1 MDSTIKL
8 TPSGAPEDLDGGT
21 TVACV
26 ILGLSFLV
34 GVPGNLL
41 VIWTILRHVKQR
53 FHTVVLILHLALADV
68 MILITLP
75 VWIYSLVHTFEIL
88 VLCSLYMKEE
98 VKTLA
103 FFASRHHSQH
113 IYFGRMNNSHA
124 QSLLEEM
131 DPEEFDGGTVVA
143 CVILGLSFL
152 VGAPGNLLV
161 IWTILRHVKQRSHT
175 VVLILHLAAADLVV
189 LITLP
194 LWIYSLAQ
202 SWVFGLT
209 CCKAMVFVINA
220 CMYSSVFLITLMSV
234 ERFVAVRYPFVSA
247 VWKRK
252 HALNKVLLALWSAAF
267 LFSIPIILTQ
277 IVGED
282 DGKAHCLYREYTSHT
297 QELVCL
303 LLETVVG
310 YMLPFS
316 ILVVCYACL
325 CSRITQMT
333 FRSKRKSTVLITSIV
348 VAFAICWTPH
358 QIGNIISLIILAIE
372 GSFSDT
378 AQNLETVRQTMAFVA
393 GAMVFIS
400 SSINPVLYMF
410 AARSFRESLRDTGIQ
425 KLFRHISSTSPGEGN
440 REVSFVSRRQ
450 SNQTTSSQYRDKEER
465 KRIWRENTT
474 WTFGNIFVLTPILLL
489 FPRFIPLFFYN
500 SFLCLSLQNLVLPE
514 CFFSF
519 VDVRK
524 EFHQCC
530 PNAGSVQKLT
540 MGFIGGVAL
549 CLNAQGRRNGEALVR
564 FINSEHRDLA
574 LERHK
579 HHMGSR
585 YIEVTLDCVV
595 ALSPITCFLL
605 HPSGSPAANL
615 CLIKESRHT
624 NSQQITWTSNEVAQ
638 FLSKEN
644 QVIIRMRGL
653 PFTATTQEVL
663 SFLGPESPVTD
674 GAEGLLFVKYPDGRP
689 TGDAFVLFSCE
700 EYAQNALKKHKQILG
715 KRYIELFRSTAA
727 EVQQVLN
734 RYMSTPLISTLPPSP
749 IVPVPVLT
757 TPPFLAPASSTR
769 DCVRL
774 RGLPY
779 TAGIEDILEFM
790 GEHTVDIKPHGV
802 HMVLNQQGRPSG
814 DAFIQMKSPDKA
826 FLVAQ
831 KCHKKTMKDRYV
843 EVFQCST
850 EEMSIVLMGGT
861 LNRSGLSP
869 PPCKLPSYAAFP
881 TPPAILSEAALYQ
894 PPLLAAPRPSPT
906 TVHSPAHTLAY
917 YPPQPHLY
925 MNMNMNYTAY
935 YPSPPVSPSTVSY
948 FAAPPGAM
956 AAAVAAQAHP
966 AAAAASSVLPQPG
979 ALVRMQGLPY
989 NTGVKDILSFFQGYQ
1004 PDCVLIVVLYL

>member
-1 MDSTIKL
+1 MASHSDTLVVFFGATAGANGGKL
-8 TPSGAPEDLDGGT
+8 GSDERE
-21 TVACV
+21 
-26 ILGLSFLV
+26 II
-34 GVPGNLL
+34 LL
-41 VIWTILRHVKQR
+41 VWQIVDLHEKKVGKLHRCLVKP
-53 FHTVVLILHLALADV
+53 D
-68 MILITLP
+68 TLE
-75 VWIYSLVHTFEIL
+75 LTDQ
-88 VLCSLYMKEE
+88 CKEE
-98 VKTLA
+98 T
-103 FFASRHHSQH
+103 
-113 IYFGRMNNSHA
+113 
-124 QSLLEEM
+124 
-131 DPEEFDGGTVVA
+131 
-143 CVILGLSFL
+143 
-152 VGAPGNLLV
+152 
-161 IWTILRHVKQRSHT
+161 
-175 VVLILHLAAADLVV
+175 
-189 LITLP
+189 
-194 LWIYSLAQ
+194 
-202 SWVFGLT
+202 GLT
-209 CCKAMVFVINA
+209 LDDIVKAEP
-220 CMYSSVFLITLMSV
+220 LD
-234 ERFVAVRYPFVSA
+234 
-247 VWKRK
+247 
-252 HALNKVLLALWSAAF
+252 KVLQQVMS
-267 LFSIPIILTQ
+267 SE
-277 IVGED
+277 V
-282 DGKAHCLYREYTSHT
+282 KCLGRSSCT
-297 QELVCL
+297 
-303 LLETVVG
+303 
-310 YMLPFS
+310 
-316 ILVVCYACL
+316 L
-325 CSRITQMT
+325 CVNS
-333 FRSKRKSTVLITSIV
+333 
-348 VAFAICWTPH
+348 P
-358 QIGNIISLIILAIE
+358 LII
-372 GSFSDT
+372 
-378 AQNLETVRQTMAFVA
+378 RQALHPEA
-393 GAMVFIS
+393 S
-400 SSINPVLYMF
+400 
-410 AARSFRESLRDTGIQ
+410 
-425 KLFRHISSTSPGEGN
+425 K
-440 REVSFVSRRQ
+440 
-450 SNQTTSSQYRDKEER
+450 K
-465 KRIWRENTT
+465 
-474 WTFGNIFVLTPILLL
+474 
-489 FPRFIPLFFYN
+489 
-500 SFLCLSLQNLVLPE
+500 NLVLPE

-524 EFHQCC
+524 EFHKCC
-530 PNAGSVQKLT
+530 PNAGPMEKLT
-540 MGFIGGVAL
+540 LTSMLELCVSEPAYRDIDLDLENPTTLLIIWFSFNLFLDHKFSCVETVKYKFDSGTCSKTEPVDSETVIRARGLPWQSSDQDIARFFKGLNIAKGGVAL

-585 YIEVTLDCVV
+585 YIEVYKATGEE
-595 ALSPITCFLL
+595 FLKIA
-605 HPSGSPAANL
+605 GG
-615 CLIKESRHT
+615 
-624 NSQQITWTSNEVAQ
+624 TSNEVAQ

-653 PFTATTQEVL
+653 PFTATPQEVL

-674 GAEGLLFVKYPDGRP
+674 GSEGLLFVKYPDGRP

-749 IVPVPVLT
+749 IVPVPVLA
-757 TPPFLAPASSTR
+757 TPPFLPAASSTR

-826 FLVAQ
+826 FMVAQ

-869 PPCKLPSYAAFP
+869 PPCKLPCLSPPTAYAAFP

-894 PPLLAAPRPSPT
+894 PPLLAAPRPPQT
-906 TVHSPAHTLAY
+906 TTHSPAHTLAY

-948 FAAPPGAM
+948 FAAPPGAV
-956 AAAVAAQAHP
+956 AAAVAAQPHH
-966 AAAAASSVLPQPG
+966 AAAAAAAATPVLPQPG

-1004 PDCVLIVVLYL
+1004 YAPDEYSGVVQMNEQARSLIQPKEWLCL